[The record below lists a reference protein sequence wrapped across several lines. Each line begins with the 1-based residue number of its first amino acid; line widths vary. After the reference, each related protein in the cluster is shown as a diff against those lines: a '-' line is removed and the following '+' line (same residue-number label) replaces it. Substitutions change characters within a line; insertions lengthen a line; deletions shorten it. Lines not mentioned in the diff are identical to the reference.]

1 MRFSAPPHRDKEWAM
16 AELYLLTPPRIDA
29 GFVKTFETT
38 LRAGAVSAVQIRL
51 KGHGLEE
58 TLQLAPPLIAAA
70 RRAGATVIMND
81 DPHLAAKLGCDGVH
95 IGQEDGSLADA
106 RAAMGK
112 DALVGVTCH
121 DSRHLAMVAGER
133 GADYVAFGAVYS
145 SATKTPKT
153 SAPLELFTWWR
164 ELFELPSVAIGG
176 ITVDNAGPVIAAGAD
191 YLAVCGGIWSHEQG
205 PEHACE
211 AFSSLLG

>member
-1 MRFSAPPHRDKEWAM
+1 M

-29 GFVKTFETT
+29 DFVHTFTAT
-38 LRAGAVSAVQIRL
+38 LNAGSVAAVQIRL
-51 KGHGLEE
+51 KDHGAEE
-58 TLQLAPPLIAAA
+58 VLALAPALIKAA
-70 RRAGATVIMND
+70 RKAGATVILND
-81 DPHLAAKLGCDGVH
+81 DPALASKLGCDGVH
-95 IGQEDGSLADA
+95 VGQEDASIADA
-106 RAAMGK
+106 RAAVGRTG
-112 DALVGVTCH
+112 LVGVTCH

-133 GADYVAFGAVYS
+133 GADYVAFGAVYG

-176 ITVDNAGPVIAAGAD
+176 ITVDNAGPVIDAGAD
-191 YLAVCGGIWSHEQG
+191 YLAVCGGVWSHEQG

-211 AFSSLLG
+211 AFSKLLG